1 MCPRS
6 LFVDTNN
13 CVHNEHH
20 PYSHTPSTHGWTR
33 TLTDFASLI
42 EELRV
47 REDRGIIAFVA
58 PPWGAALDEVKGL
71 DLGRTKP
78 PSSRL

>member
-1 MCPRS
+1 M
-6 LFVDTNN
+6 
-13 CVHNEHH
+13 
-20 PYSHTPSTHGWTR
+20 
-33 TLTDFASLI
+33 
-42 EELRV
+42 

-78 PSSRL
+78 PSSRLCNHLKF